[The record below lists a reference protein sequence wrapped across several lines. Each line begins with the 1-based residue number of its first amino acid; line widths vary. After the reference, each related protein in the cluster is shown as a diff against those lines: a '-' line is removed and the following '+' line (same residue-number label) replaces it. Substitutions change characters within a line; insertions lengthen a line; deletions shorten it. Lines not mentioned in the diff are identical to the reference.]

1 MYRLSA
7 AHYDAIYA
15 WKDYAG
21 EAEMIRDLVAARR
34 GRAGGSLLDVA
45 CGTGR
50 HLEHLA
56 AHFDAE
62 GLDLEPQLLAE
73 ARRRLP
79 GLPLHQGDMRD
90 FDLGRRFDVITCLF
104 SAIGYVRTHAG
115 LRRAIGSMARHLAPE
130 GVILVEPW
138 FRPEQWKHAS
148 LHLKTV
154 DRPDLKIA
162 RACTSELRGNLSIM
176 DMHHLVTTT
185 EGTRH
190 FKERHVMALFTVDE
204 THAAFRAAGL
214 RAEFQEPGPTGRGL
228 WVAAWGNPQLPTAGQ
243 GRGLAG

>member
-15 WKDYAG
+15 GKDYAG
-21 EAEMIRDLVAARR
+21 EAEQIRLLALARR
-34 GRAGGSLLDVA
+34 GRTGGRLLDVA

-50 HLEHLA
+50 HLEQLRR
-56 AHFDAE
+56 HFDAA
-62 GLDLEPQLLAE
+62 GLDREPGLLAE

-79 GLPLHQGDMRD
+79 DLPLHLGDMRD
-90 FDLGRRFDVITCLF
+90 FHLGQHFDLITCLF

-130 GVILVEPW
+130 GLLLVEPW
-138 FRPEQWKHAS
+138 FRPEQWRHGS

-154 DRPDLKIA
+154 DLPDLKIA

-176 DMHHLVTTT
+176 DMHHLVTTVA
-185 EGTRH
+185 GTRH
-190 FKERHVMALFTVDE
+190 FKERHVLALFTVDE
-204 THAAFRAAGL
+204 MHAAFGAAGL
-214 RAEFQEPGPTGRGL
+214 RAEFQEPGLTGRGL
-228 WVAAWGNPQLPTAGQ
+228 WVAGWG
-243 GRGLAG
+243 